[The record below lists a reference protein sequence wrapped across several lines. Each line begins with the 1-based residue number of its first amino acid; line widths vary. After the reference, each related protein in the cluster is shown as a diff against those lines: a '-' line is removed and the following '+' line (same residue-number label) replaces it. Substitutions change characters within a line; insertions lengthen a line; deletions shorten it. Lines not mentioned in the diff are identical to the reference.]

1 MHLQLGSKLNR
12 LPDCTAVTMR
22 KPNPVVGACAK
33 RYKHYM
39 DTTNLGMYRQFGSL
53 DDLKRGIAAEH
64 LTFDDKAVCPL
75 IATIYSPSVEAL
87 LTTTYEWSHRF
98 TFNRSP

>member
-33 RYKHYM
+33 QYKHYM

-75 IATIYSPSVEAL
+75 IATIYSPSVKAL
-87 LTTTYEWSHRF
+87 LTTYEWSHRF
-98 TFNRSP
+98 TFNQSP